1 MSTIEGLV
9 HTSDFVTNAAPVRGG
24 RRHHHA
30 KKVSAKT
37 IRAHLRKHGLKPKG
51 RVVLKGGDGDTDAPV
66 VVKPPP
72 PPPATA
78 TGGRRR
84 GGMHHMGGKTKK
96 ASRRHST
103 SFHASLGR
111 MMGL

>member
-1 MSTIEGLV
+1 MSTVEGLV

-24 RRHHHA
+24 RRHPA

-51 RVVLKGGDGDTDAPV
+51 RVVLKGGDENTPDPAGET
-66 VVKPPP
+66 PPS
-72 PPPATA
+72 PPPAA
-78 TGGRRR
+78 GGRRR
-84 GGMHHMGGKTKK
+84 GGMYHMGGKTKK
-96 ASRRHST
+96 ASRRRRST